1 MRIEEPAYF
10 EQTLRVKTLVPSAGC
25 VLDAHV
31 GAAAAIQATKVVHE
45 HTFTYKQDDGSDVA
59 AATVPIGIMRA
70 AGTIKAVEAVCIDAP
85 EGGDKGFEVDVQK
98 AANGVAAAT
107 VLTGTIDWDSGIQ
120 SDYEVQDGT
129 VASAGA
135 IAADYTLVVVITVS
149 GSTGNQGQG
158 LQVTVRVRETPT

>member
-1 MRIEEPAYF
+1 MRVDEDAF
-10 EQTLRVKTLVPSAGC
+10 FAKSLRATTLIPSAGS
-25 VLDAHV
+25 VLDSHV

-59 AATVPIGIMRA
+59 AAIVPIGIMRA
-70 AGTIKAVEAVCIDAP
+70 AGTIVAVEAVCIDAP

-98 AANGVAAAT
+98 AADGVAAAT
-107 VLTGTIDWDSGIQ
+107 VLTGTIDWNSGIE
-120 SDYEVQDGT
+120 SDYEVKNGT

-135 IAADYTLVVVITVS
+135 IAADYTLVAVITVS